1 MCLTQPNQENLI
13 QTENFKNSHSRN
25 LLKNR
30 GTLEWWFT
38 RDAAEADEDGGGG
51 DEEYEIKALRK
62 TVGSGGKGRDNVAT
76 YENKE

>member
-1 MCLTQPNQENLI
+1 MFED
-13 QTENFKNSHSRN
+13 R
-25 LLKNR
+25 
-30 GTLEWWFT
+30 

-76 YENKE
+76 YENNKKRLWFLKGYYIQ